1 MTETNLT
8 EPGNYTGKIIVARLE
23 TRRGSDDLD
32 MAFDIQLDNGEHVTA
47 KHATAGEWGH
57 IGQAVCEEVLEL
69 KGDWPTC
76 LHNLEDAIGQDVPV
90 KVKHNVS
97 KGKTYANAYIQT
109 PGSSEPASEEQIA
122 AAVARLSGKNDDKS
136 DIPF

>member
-8 EPGNYTGKIIVARLE
+8 PIGRYTGRIIGARLE
-23 TRRGSDDLD
+23 TRKGSDDLD
-32 MAFDIQLDNGEHVTA
+32 MAFDVQLENGEHVTA

-76 LHNLEDAIGQDVPV
+76 LHNLEDAIGKDVPI

-97 KGKTYANAYIQT
+97 KGQTYVNAYIQT
-109 PGSSEPASEEQIA
+109 PGGSEPATEEQIA
-122 AAVARLSGKNDDKS
+122 AAVAKLSGKKADDN
-136 DIPF
+136 IPF